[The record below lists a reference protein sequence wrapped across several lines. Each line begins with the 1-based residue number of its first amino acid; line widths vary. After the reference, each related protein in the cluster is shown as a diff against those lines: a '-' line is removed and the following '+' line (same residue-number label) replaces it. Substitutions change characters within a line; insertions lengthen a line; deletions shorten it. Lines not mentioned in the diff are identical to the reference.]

1 LTQTDKSPGF
11 EWLGRL
17 EYVPWLGRMR
27 EYAALVAEDR
37 ADEHVFCCEHAP
49 VYVTGRR
56 GVDNRLQ
63 STLPAPFVRADRGGE
78 TTFHGP
84 GQLMFYPVIHLRRRN
99 IGVRDYVQLLESSCI
114 ALLES
119 LGIAAHRKC
128 GFPGVWTDRGKIA
141 ALGLRV
147 ARGVAFHGMAL
158 NVSVN
163 PAWFSPIRPC
173 GLDAGVC
180 RLTDLTAE
188 SEPPALALLGRR
200 WYDCFCGELASGRDV
215 YRENGSR

>member
-1 LTQTDKSPGF
+1 MRRAGKTPGF

-17 EYVPWLGRMR
+17 EYAPWLARMQKH
-27 EYAALVAEDR
+27 ADLVAGDQ
-37 ADEHVFCCEHAP
+37 ADERVFCCEHSP

-56 GVDNRLQ
+56 GVDNRTQ
-63 STLPAPFVRADRGGE
+63 PALPAPFVRADRGGE

-84 GQLMFYPVIHLRRRN
+84 GQLMFYPVVHLRRRGL
-99 IGVRDYVQLLESSCI
+99 GVRDYVHLLESSCI
-114 ALLES
+114 ELLAS

-128 GFPGVWTDRGKIA
+128 GFPGVWTHRGKIA

-147 ARGVAFHGMAL
+147 TRGVAFHGMAL

-163 PAWFSPIRPC
+163 PAWFAPIRPC
-173 GLDAGVC
+173 GLDAGIC
-180 RLTDLTAE
+180 RLADLTTE
-188 SEPPALALLGRR
+188 SEPPALALLGQR
-200 WYDCFCGELASGRDV
+200 WYDCFCDKLTDFCNV